1 MLRYWHHLERCCP
14 LSPLATFVTLPIN
27 VSNTVPILLHVN
39 SHPCLPFLIC
49 QAHDCCCNFKNA
61 YPTTMLEDLY
71 LGHYKS
77 LALAVQAH
85 FLLYKCLFQP
95 IANCVCFGTPNTSV
109 THLLLHA
116 NNMQLSTSGTT
127 KFSLD
132 FSEPV
137 TIDRKCTQLCILF
150 QITAPLPLRAV
161 NRPSA
166 IKAFGHIVS
175 LNTLYTLKWCHFT
188 VENGEASVYC
198 SDIRL
203 NKTRKL

>member
-27 VSNTVPILLHVN
+27 VSNTVSILLHVN

-49 QAHDCCCNFKNA
+49 QAHELTVAVTSRMPIQPPSWKTHTF
-61 YPTTMLEDLY
+61 
-71 LGHYKS
+71 GHFKS
-77 LALAVQAH
+77 LASAVQAH

-166 IKAFGHIVS
+166 VKSIWAYSFLKHTVHTKMVS
-175 LNTLYTLKWCHFT
+175 LYS
-188 VENGEASVYC
+188 GEWGGIGV
-198 SDIRL
+198 L
-203 NKTRKL
+203 LWHQT